1 MAQWHASHCNHC
13 GTVALC
19 QAYQPQPCLTP
30 VAKRMLR
37 VRVSAE
43 LWRAT
48 HIEALNKGVNV
59 GVVVE
64 DALKLYFAL
73 AQDKVSIVPKP
84 GASLDLVTIK
94 PSTATAQCEQAT
106 TSPPVAVKEP
116 AVQPQPAAIVDA
128 EAPSFVKGNP
138 WLEIIARRNG
148 G

>member
-1 MAQWHASHCNHC
+1 MPRWLAGHC

-19 QAYQPQPCLTP
+19 QVFQSLPCLTP
-30 VAKRMLR
+30 VAKKMLR

-73 AQDKVSIVPKP
+73 AQDKVGIVPKP

-94 PSTATAQCEQAT
+94 PSIATQCGQAT

-116 AVQPQPAAIVDA
+116 AVQPQPAVVVDA
-128 EAPSFVKGNP
+128 DAPSFVKGNP

>member
-1 MAQWHASHCNHC
+1 VPRWLAGHC

-19 QAYQPQPCLTP
+19 QVFQSLPCLTP
-30 VAKRMLR
+30 VAKKMLR

-94 PSTATAQCEQAT
+94 PSIATAQCGQAT
-106 TSPPVAVKEP
+106 TPTAMGSMRPEP
-116 AVQPQPAAIVDA
+116 TVNPQPAAVVDA
-128 EAPSFVKGNP
+128 DAPSFVKGNP